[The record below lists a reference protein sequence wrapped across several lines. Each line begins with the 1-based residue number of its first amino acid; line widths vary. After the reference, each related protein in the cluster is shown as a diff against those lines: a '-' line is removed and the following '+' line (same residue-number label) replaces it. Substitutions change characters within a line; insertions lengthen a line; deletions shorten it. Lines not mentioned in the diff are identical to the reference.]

1 MPERASHYIPID
13 TATTMQKQARRV
25 WLTAFAAIFIWLLLI
40 VSAPVFKIIGTEAIS
55 STLYYFFSFLCH
67 QIPERSLHISGG
79 QFAVCSRC
87 FGVYGGLLLGFAIY
101 PLWRDFDE
109 IRPLPRAW
117 LILALVPISIDWFLK
132 FLGIWENT
140 QLSRLLTG
148 MIVGAACSM
157 FIVPALVEITRNY
170 SYRRKVR

>member
-1 MPERASHYIPID
+1 MPEPAPHYIPLD
-13 TATTMQKQARRV
+13 LAATMRKQARRV
-25 WLTAFAAIFIWLLLI
+25 WLTAFAAVFIWLLLI
-40 VSAPVFKIIGTEAIS
+40 VSAPVLKITGTEAIS
-55 STLYYFFSFLCH
+55 SPLYYSFSFLCH
-67 QIPERSLHISGG
+67 QIPERSLG

-109 IRPLPRAW
+109 IRPLPRVW
-117 LILALVPISIDWFLK
+117 LILSLVPISIDWSLS

-148 MIVGAACSM
+148 MIVGSACST
-157 FIVPALVEITRNY
+157 FVVPALVEITRNY